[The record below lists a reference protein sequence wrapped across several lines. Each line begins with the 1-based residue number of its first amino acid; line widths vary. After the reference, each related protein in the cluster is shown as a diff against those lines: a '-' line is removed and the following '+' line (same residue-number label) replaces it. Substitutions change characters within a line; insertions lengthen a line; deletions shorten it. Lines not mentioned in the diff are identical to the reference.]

1 MVTSSRLDRLIAELA
16 LIEPVVVDDVV
27 LRQAAVAVL
36 LAPDP
41 DQLLVI
47 RRAERTGDPWSGHL
61 ALPGGRRE
69 PADRDLLQTA
79 IRETE
84 EETGVVLDPAW
95 RRATLDDLAPQA
107 TVLPSIVVRPF
118 VFQLPTIVAAASSSE
133 VAVAQ
138 WVPLEWFARPG
149 VFRSLAVES
158 RGQRFTAQGYQLDH
172 GFLWGMTERMVTPI
186 IRRWIAHAEI

>member
-1 MVTSSRLDRLIAELA
+1 MSRLDRLVAELA
-16 LIEPVVVDDVV
+16 SRPPVVTDDPA

-47 RRAERTGDPWSGHL
+47 RRTERTGDPWSGHL

-69 PADRDLLQTA
+69 PGDADLLHTA
-79 IRETE
+79 IRETA
-84 EETGVVLDPAW
+84 EETGVNLERTW
-95 RRATLDDLAPQA
+95 CRATLDDLAPHTA
-107 TVLPSIVVRPF
+107 VLPAIVVRPF
-118 VFQLPTIVAAASSSE
+118 VFRLPSRVDAGSSSE

-138 WVPLEWFARPG
+138 WVPLEWLAQPG
-149 VFRSLAVES
+149 IFRSLAVES

-186 IRRWIAHAEI
+186 VRSWMALGED

>member
-1 MVTSSRLDRLIAELA
+1 MSRLDRLVAVLA
-16 LIEPVVVDDVV
+16 SKPPSESDDPA

-47 RRAERTGDPWSGHL
+47 RRTERAGDPWSGHL

-69 PADRDLLQTA
+69 PGDADLLDTA
-79 IRETE
+79 IRETA
-84 EETGVVLDPAW
+84 EETGVALDRDW
-95 RRATLDDLAPQA
+95 WRATLDDLAPHTA
-107 TVLPSIVVRPF
+107 VLVPIVVRPF
-118 VFQLPTIVAAASSSE
+118 VFQLPHRVDAASSNE
-133 VAVAQ
+133 VAEAQ
-138 WVPLEWFARPG
+138 WVPLEWFAQPG

-186 IRRWIAHAEI
+186 VRRWISVGAT

>member
-1 MVTSSRLDRLIAELA
+1 MLS
-16 LIEPVVVDDVV
+16 DDSAR
-27 LRQAAVAVL
+27 RQAAVAVL

-47 RRAERTGDPWSGHL
+47 RRTERTGDPWSGHL

-69 PADRDLLQTA
+69 PADADLLHTA
-79 IRETE
+79 IRETA

-95 RRATLDDLAPQA
+95 WRATLDDVAPH
-107 TVLPSIVVRPF
+107 TDVLPPILVRPF
-118 VFQLPTIVAAASSSE
+118 VFRLPSRVDAAASSE

-138 WVPLEWFARPG
+138 WVPLEWLAQPG

-158 RGQRFTAQGYQLDH
+158 RGQRFAAQGYQLDH
-172 GFLWGMTERMVTPI
+172 GFLWGMTERLVTPLL
-186 IRRWIAHAEI
+186 RRWIAQGGS